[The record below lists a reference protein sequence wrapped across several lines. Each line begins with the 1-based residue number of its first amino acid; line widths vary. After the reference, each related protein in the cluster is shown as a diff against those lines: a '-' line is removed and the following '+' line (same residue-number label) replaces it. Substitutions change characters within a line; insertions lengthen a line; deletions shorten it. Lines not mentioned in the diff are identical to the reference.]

1 MKTRQECLFQLRE
14 CTSIDTLEKV
24 IEINRY
30 KLSLSESE
38 AFYSA
43 ADHRRAELVINK
55 LYNKISSGV
64 WKCVHYINERINYE
78 RND

>member
-1 MKTRQECLFQLRE
+1 
-14 CTSIDTLEKV
+14 V

-43 ADHRRAELVINK
+43 ADHRRAELVMNK
-55 LYNKISSGV
+55 LYDKVPSGV
-64 WKCVHYINERINYE
+64 WKYGH
-78 RND
+78 